1 MDAPRT
7 HAIITSRA
15 RPVTLLARVARL
27 TTATDRVMAPWSAF
41 VVLLDISAQFRY
53 KMVFSGTIQEEDEVA
68 NHPSALK
75 RMRQNER
82 RRARNRVMRS
92 MAKTQVKRLLRAVE
106 EKKVDEAQEAL
117 RLSTAILQ
125 KSASKGVY
133 HRNKASRQISRLA
146 RKINALSL

>member
-1 MDAPRT
+1 M
-7 HAIITSRA
+7 
-15 RPVTLLARVARL
+15 
-27 TTATDRVMAPWSAF
+27 
-41 VVLLDISAQFRY
+41 
-53 KMVFSGTIQEEDEVA
+53 A